1 MMTIAHVV
9 DNQRRHK
16 MQTII
21 FMGVVASL
29 LVSLILAIKLHDFED
44 EMEKMIKPLETKKEN
59 QEMEI
64 QKLKEL
70 HKEIEISIRRMVI
83 LADSLKELG
92 YDDRVKG

>member
-1 MMTIAHVV
+1 
-9 DNQRRHK
+9 
-16 MQTII
+16 MQTVI

-44 EMEKMIKPLETKKEN
+44 EMEKMIKPLKTKKEN

-70 HKEIEISIRRMVI
+70 HKEIEVSIRRRMVT

-92 YDDRVKG
+92 YDDRAKS

>member
-1 MMTIAHVV
+1 
-9 DNQRRHK
+9 
-16 MQTII
+16 MQTVI

-44 EMEKMIKPLETKKEN
+44 EMEKMIKPLKTKKEN

-70 HKEIEISIRRMVI
+70 HKEIEVSIRRMVT

>member
-1 MMTIAHVV
+1 
-9 DNQRRHK
+9 
-16 MQTII
+16 MQTVI

-29 LVSLILAIKLHDFED
+29 LVSLILAIKLHDLED
-44 EMEKMIKPLETKKEN
+44 EMEKMIKPLKTKKEN

-70 HKEIEISIRRMVI
+70 HKEIEVSIRRMVT

-92 YDDRVKG
+92 YDDRAKS